1 MSSLDVRPNDT
12 CGAYV
17 DGVDLGQL
25 SLAEF
30 DQIKAAFAEHG
41 VLFFRDQE
49 LTPRQHIEFAERW
62 GEINVNRFFAAHLDH
77 PEVAL
82 VVKEPTDEENIG
94 GYWHSDHSYDLEPA
108 LGSILVARELPTS
121 GGDTMFASLQKAY
134 EQLDSRTKDRIERL
148 RAVHSA
154 HHVFGKAAYD
164 GEGRAGFEGRLGN
177 TTGADAMT
185 NVVHPMIIQHPI
197 SGKKVLYVNPTFTI
211 GIENMD
217 HADATALL
225 HSLYDHAMS
234 DDFVFRFEWE
244 PGSVAMW
251 DNRAVWHSALN
262 DYPGQRRV
270 MHRITIEGCPLQAPS
285 EFQRADPTLAQ
296 RAGKTLAGGVIT
308 AAMDG
313 IGIVIEPE
321 RTKRPDMEIVGEA
334 PEDEP
339 LDKAS
344 GTDVSFGDLPEL

>member
-1 MSSLDVRPNDT
+1 MSPLDIRPNET
-12 CGAYV
+12 CGAFV
-17 DGVDLGQL
+17 HGVDLAHL

-49 LTPRQHIEFAERW
+49 LTSRQHITFAERW
-62 GEINVNRFFAAHLDH
+62 GEINVNRFFAAHMDH
-77 PEVAL
+77 PEIAL
-82 VVKEPTDEENIG
+82 VVKEPTDEDNIG
-94 GYWHSDHSYDLEPA
+94 GYWHSDHSYDVEPA

-134 EQLDSRTKDRIERL
+134 EQLDSRTKDRIERM

-154 HHVFGKAAYD
+154 HHIFGEQAYE
-164 GEGRAGFEGRLGN
+164 GEGRDGFDGRLGN
-177 TTGADAMT
+177 TRGADAMAD
-185 NVVHPMIIQHPI
+185 VSHPMIIQHPL

-211 GIENMD
+211 GIEDMD
-217 HADATALL
+217 HDDAMALL
-225 HSLYDHAMS
+225 HALYDHAAS

-270 MHRITIEGCPLQAPS
+270 MHRITIEGCALQAPS

-339 LDKAS
+339 VDKKP